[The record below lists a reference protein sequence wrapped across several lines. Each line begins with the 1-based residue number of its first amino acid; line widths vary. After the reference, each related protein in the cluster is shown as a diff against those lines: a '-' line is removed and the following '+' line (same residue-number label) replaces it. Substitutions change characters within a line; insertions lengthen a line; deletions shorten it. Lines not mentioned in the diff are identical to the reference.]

1 MSTFERFVSTVFFVP
16 DVPKNRVIV
25 SGQIVLGQ
33 LAQIQ
38 ADHLKD
44 GAKKNL
50 FHALVHL
57 DEKQFLKPDFGY
69 SKENVAEL
77 SASSSIKSH
86 KLTLDKKK
94 KKKKN
99 SPSI

>member
-1 MSTFERFVSTVFFVP
+1 MILQFDETKFDSRSRGWNSSTFEWFVSTVLFVS
-16 DVPKNRVIV
+16 DFPKDKVIV
-25 SGQIVLGQ
+25 NGQIVLGQ
-33 LAQIQ
+33 LAQIH
-38 ADHLKD
+38 ADYLKD

-77 SASSSIKSH
+77 LVS
-86 KLTLDKKK
+86 
-94 KKKKN
+94 
-99 SPSI
+99 